1 MTRPQG
7 LGQLVHT
14 TLKPP
19 LGLQAHVTELGDEC
33 SVAQLL
39 CFHWSCSFLAMWDS
53 SLLPF
58 LLPKSMSLDP
68 PQTKGRGIS
77 ESGPPVKIWT
87 VQNERPFLI
96 LSTPRFYGNRH
107 RSHDKI
113 EHLIYNLINGYIIN
127 CMFNLTLGLTPF
139 KVKYDYISF
148 NERVLFIWTVR
159 IFNRW
164 VTLRCFVPLKCTKHE
179 WYKGDSDSGFSYMS
193 ALLHPHFCWPFSDIM
208 QYLVP
213 GLLISML
220 HIAHS

>member
-1 MTRPQG
+1 MVLPLLRAGGSRCSVKPAWRGSLHSKSRETRAFAWVTRLNYPTWNWVSQHHNPMTRPQG
-7 LGQLVHT
+7 LGQPVHT

-148 NERVLFIWTVR
+148 NERVLFILNGTN
-159 IFNRW
+159 F
-164 VTLRCFVPLKCTKHE
+164 
-179 WYKGDSDSGFSYMS
+179 
-193 ALLHPHFCWPFSDIM
+193 
-208 QYLVP
+208 Q
-213 GLLISML
+213 
-220 HIAHS
+220 